1 MLSKKLSR
9 QPLLFALCAGV
20 AAWLSP
26 LYVNP
31 AISQEHKI
39 NIAYPGPTLISLPFL
54 AANEWK
60 LFAENGL
67 SVQLIVMTFTISIPA
82 LASEQVD
89 YLGGVGPA
97 TVGSTLRGIP
107 TRAVWF
113 SSEKLLWSLMGQPS
127 VKTLNDLKQK
137 PIGIT
142 GGLGATGHVALL
154 LALERAGTDSKGFNV
169 ISFTSVSDLV
179 QALESGYL
187 GAAMLQ
193 PPQLFYARSK
203 GFHEILDVASTIR
216 MPVGGLTTL
225 AKIIKN
231 RPGEVKA
238 VIRSLQQ
245 AKQAMI
251 KSKERS
257 IDLVMKVTKTDREAA
272 IRTYDM
278 LKEVLAG
285 NGIPNRAGIE
295 NIIKALALQGRIPDT
310 NVPFD
315 EIADTRLATEVA
327 KELGYKAQ

>member
-1 MLSKKLSR
+1 M
-9 QPLLFALCAGV
+9 
-20 AAWLSP
+20 
-26 LYVNP
+26 
-31 AISQEHKI
+31 
-39 NIAYPGPTLISLPFL
+39 
-54 AANEWK
+54 
-60 LFAENGL
+60 
-67 SVQLIVMTFTISIPA
+67 
-82 LASEQVD
+82 
-89 YLGGVGPA
+89 
-97 TVGSTLRGIP
+97 
-107 TRAVWF
+107 
-113 SSEKLLWSLMGQPS
+113 
-127 VKTLNDLKQK
+127 
-137 PIGIT
+137 
-142 GGLGATGHVALL
+142 
-154 LALERAGTDSKGFNV
+154 
-169 ISFTSVSDLV
+169 
-179 QALESGYL
+179 
-187 GAAMLQ
+187 
-193 PPQLFYARSK
+193 
-203 GFHEILDVASTIR
+203 
-216 MPVGGLTTL
+216 